1 VPPTGPSD
9 EPDRVTTAG
18 PALRRFDPAAVL
30 LAAVWKL
37 WYWARNNYLAV
48 AITLM
53 LLWVVGIPILS
64 VIGFS
69 FRDGTPVA
77 PGNFTLQN
85 YRDAYGNPQTAPAL
99 WNTILYAVVVSVVSL
114 ALATLFAWLLE
125 RTDMPGRNIAWVLMI
140 LPIAMPGMLASMAWI
155 LMLSENIGLINVM
168 TRSILSVFGVDM
180 ESGPFNIYS
189 LEGMIFVE
197 ALRGSSTLFL
207 MMVAAFRVMD
217 PALEEA
223 ANVAGVKNRQV
234 FRKIT
239 IPLVLPA
246 LLAASMYAFIGN
258 LDDLDTPLLIGVPAG
273 IFLLPTLIWFTAS
286 QNSEWGLS
294 SAYTTIFLII
304 TILMV
309 IIYYRVVLRKVGQF
323 TAITGKGYRPRRMRL
338 GRWRYAALGA
348 FFLYFIVTIAL
359 PLIVLI
365 WASVLPA
372 YEVPSWDALQKLT
385 LDNYRELASAPQIVS
400 SAWNTLKLAIF
411 TAFATMIL
419 AFLVSWLVVRQ
430 RVKGG
435 VALDAMAFI
444 PHAIPSVA
452 VGVALVAFY
461 LNPFTRWTHIYGTIA
476 IMVLALM
483 TRFMAFATRSA
494 NSSMTQLG
502 NELEEAGYVSGVGRV
517 KVLMRITFRLLSP
530 AFIAGWIWI
539 AAHAIKNLSIPL
551 LLATPDNGTIA
562 TTLYFYWQRKADFS
576 LAAALGVALVAVL
589 AVLAVAARR
598 LIAQGFSAQEK

>member
-1 VPPTGPSD
+1 
-9 EPDRVTTAG
+9 
-18 PALRRFDPAAVL
+18 
-30 LAAVWKL
+30 
-37 WYWARNNYLAV
+37 
-48 AITLM
+48 
-53 LLWVVGIPILS
+53 
-64 VIGFS
+64 
-69 FRDGTPVA
+69 VA

-99 WNTILYAVVVSVVSL
+99 GNTILYAVVVSVASL
-114 ALATLFAWLLE
+114 AMATLFAWLLE

-168 TRSILSVFGVDM
+168 MRNFLSVFGVDM

-239 IPLVLPA
+239 LPLVLPA

-323 TAITGKGYRPRRMRL
+323 AAITGKGYRPRRLRL
-338 GRWRYAALGA
+338 GKWRYAALGA
-348 FFLYFIVTIAL
+348 FFMYFIVTIAL

-461 LNPFTRWTHIYGTIA
+461 LNPWTRWTHIYGTIM

-517 KVLMRITFRLLSP
+517 KVLLRITFRLLSP

>member
-1 VPPTGPSD
+1 
-9 EPDRVTTAG
+9 VTTAG
-18 PALRRFDPAAVL
+18 PALRRFDPAATL
-30 LAAVWKL
+30 LAAGWRL

-77 PGNFTLQN
+77 PGAWTLQN

-99 WNTILYAVVVSVVSL
+99 GNTILYAVVVSIVSL

-168 TRSILSVFGVDM
+168 TRGIFSCFGVDM

-239 IPLVLPA
+239 LPLVLPA

-304 TILMV
+304 TVLMV

-348 FFLYFIVTIAL
+348 FFMYFIVTIAL

-517 KVLMRITFRLLSP
+517 KVLLRITFRLLSP

-589 AVLAVAARR
+589 AVLAIAARR

>member
-1 VPPTGPSD
+1 
-9 EPDRVTTAG
+9 VTTAG
-18 PALRRFDPAAVL
+18 PALRRFDPAAIL
-30 LAAVWKL
+30 LAAVWRL
-37 WYWARNNYLAV
+37 WYWARNNYLVV

-77 PGNFTLQN
+77 PGAWTLQN

-99 WNTILYAVVVSVVSL
+99 GNTILYAVVVSVVSL

-168 TRSILSVFGVDM
+168 TRGILAWFGVDR

-239 IPLVLPA
+239 LPLVLPA

-294 SAYTTIFLII
+294 SAYTTIFLVI
-304 TILMV
+304 TVLMV

-348 FFLYFIVTIAL
+348 FFMYFVVTIAL

-372 YEVPSWDALQKLT
+372 YEVPSWDALHKLT

-400 SAWNTLKLAIF
+400 SAFNTLKLAVF